1 MGDLDVPRL
10 LAMWY
15 IYIIRCDDNT
25 LYTGITTNVK
35 RRFYEHER
43 GGARGAKYLRGRG
56 PLELVTQIEVGNR
69 RQAARLEHYIKTL
82 PKSEKEQL
90 INCPSALLTLSETM
104 EEKK

>member
-1 MGDLDVPRL
+1 MPRL

-25 LYTGITTNVK
+25 LYTGITTNVE
-35 RRFYEHER
+35 RRFDEHER

-69 RQAARLEHYIKTL
+69 RQAARLEHYIKAL
-82 PKSEKEQL
+82 SKSEKEHL
-90 INCPSALLTLSETM
+90 VDCPSALQTLSEKI
-104 EEKK
+104 EEKKQKG